1 MPVCLIT
8 PSYGS
13 GILRAIF
20 FVFAT
25 FCMTACGQAQV
36 DFSFNYTDVNT
47 GFNDS
52 TLGAQRRAALE
63 NSASI
68 VESLFKNY
76 TATINIDVNGGV
88 TNNSFLASAGSN
100 YNSAFPGTGFGSR
113 GDVMTKI
120 LGGVDPN
127 TGAADGTVNWNFQDF
142 AWEYGTDF
150 QASEFDFVSTAIHE
164 LLHTVGFLSSVSQDG
179 SDLWGTNVN
188 DPSTWEPFDQ
198 FVADNAGALINGTT
212 FINDK
217 TRWDAA
223 SVGGTGSNGLFFIGA
238 NAMAANGGNAVNLY
252 SPTSGWE
259 NGSSGSH
266 LDDEQY
272 NGLYAMESSTGTGLG
287 IRTFSAIEMGI
298 LRDIGFSNL
307 TAVPEPT
314 GMLILGALGMIGL
327 MRRRR

>member
-127 TGAADGTVNWNFQDF
+127 TGAADGTVARQVGRTMKIKTNKVVPVLP
-142 AWEYGTDF
+142 T
-150 QASEFDFVSTAIHE
+150 ASVLPVVAG
-164 LLHTVGFLSSVSQDG
+164 V
-179 SDLWGTNVN
+179 SDL
-188 DPSTWEPFDQ
+188 
-198 FVADNAGALINGTT
+198 
-212 FINDK
+212 
-217 TRWDAA
+217 
-223 SVGGTGSNGLFFIGA
+223 
-238 NAMAANGGNAVNLY
+238 
-252 SPTSGWE
+252 
-259 NGSSGSH
+259 
-266 LDDEQY
+266 DE
-272 NGLYAMESSTGTGLG
+272 
-287 IRTFSAIEMGI
+287 
-298 LRDIGFSNL
+298 
-307 TAVPEPT
+307 
-314 GMLILGALGMIGL
+314 
-327 MRRRR
+327 